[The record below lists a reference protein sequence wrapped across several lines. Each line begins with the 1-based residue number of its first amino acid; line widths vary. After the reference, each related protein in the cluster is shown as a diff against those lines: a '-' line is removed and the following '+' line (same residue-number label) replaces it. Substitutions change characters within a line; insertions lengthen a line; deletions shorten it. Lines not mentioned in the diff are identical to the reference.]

1 MVKAKKK
8 PLRSDTSW
16 RTRPLGDELGEALR
30 AELLGW
36 PEMMIRPMMGTI
48 SYFRGKRFLGCYVN
62 RELVKSKPDW
72 VNRAGEPTYVC
83 VRLRADD
90 AARAFTRPGL
100 SQSRLGFAGWVEI
113 PLASRKLLLEAV
125 KWFGRA
131 YENPAATREKKPRR
145 ARRQV

>member
-1 MVKAKKK
+1 MAAMAKPKGYAHRDEK
-8 PLRSDTSW
+8 NW

-36 PEMMIRPMMGTI
+36 PGIRIRPMMGTI

-62 RELVKSKPDW
+62 RELVQSKPDW

-90 AARAFTRPGL
+90 AAKAFTRPGL
-100 SQSRLGFAGWVEI
+100 SKSRLGFAGWVEI

-125 KWFGRA
+125 RWFGRA
-131 YENPAATREKKPRR
+131 YENPAPVRRRKRRPR
-145 ARRQV
+145 